1 MNKYVAPTCH
11 FIRFPSGDALSAESS
26 KVLRKGKSA
35 MEQRIYD
42 EVGCIGKLYSGNTA
56 IQSRV
61 LQQSP
66 TVTATSRKYV
76 ATTFCTGRISSRS
89 LTLFD

>member
-1 MNKYVAPTCH
+1 MAENPRKSERNVVKWKC
-11 FIRFPSGDALSAESS
+11 FPSGDALSAESS
-26 KVLRKGKSA
+26 KALRKGKSA

-56 IQSRV
+56 RV
-61 LQQSP
+61 
-66 TVTATSRKYV
+66 ATSRKF
-76 ATTFCTGRISSRS
+76 AKTTFCTGRISSRS

>member
-1 MNKYVAPTCH
+1 MNKYVAPTRH

-26 KVLRKGKSA
+26 KALRKGKSA

-61 LQQSP
+61 
-66 TVTATSRKYV
+66 ATSQTYAK
-76 ATTFCTGRISSRS
+76 TTFCTGRISSRS

>member
-1 MNKYVAPTCH
+1 MNKYVAPTRH
-11 FIRFPSGDALSAESS
+11 FIRFPSEDALSAESS
-26 KVLRKGKSA
+26 KALRKGKSA

-61 LQQSP
+61 
-66 TVTATSRKYV
+66 AISRKYV
-76 ATTFCTGRISSRS
+76 ATTFCTGRISRS